1 MQESSGAGV
10 HGASFDAEAAHRA
23 RLVQAGRMLAG
34 VVHEIN
40 NPLAVI
46 QGYAQLL
53 HDRVTSADDR
63 RDLQCILDESRR
75 LATLVDDMLSFT
87 RRGADVVE
95 NVDLQ
100 RVVQSS
106 LNLTVH
112 DMRQARV
119 SVVATCPRETVL
131 VRGSHG
137 GYVQVLLNLLGN
149 ARQSLEE
156 GRRDGR
162 CICIRVEPAPEA
174 TSEPPRVALVVANNG
189 PPIPPELAEVVF
201 EPFFTTKGEGE
212 GSGLGL
218 ALCREVLAR
227 YGASI
232 ALDLP
237 DVADMPV
244 SFRLMLPQA

>member
-1 MQESSGAGV
+1 MQESSGSGVSGAGL
-10 HGASFDAEAAHRA
+10 DAEAAHRA
-23 RLVQAGRMLAG
+23 RLVQAGQMLAG

-53 HDRVTSADDR
+53 HDRTSSEDDR
-63 RDLQCILDESRR
+63 RDLECILDEARR

-87 RRGADVVE
+87 RRGSDAVE

-100 RVVQSS
+100 RVVQSA
-106 LNLTVH
+106 LNLTAH

-119 SVVATCPRETVL
+119 SLVATCPRETVL
-131 VRGSHG
+131 VRGSHAS
-137 GYVQVLLNLLGN
+137 YVQVLLNLLCN

-162 CICIRVEPAPEA
+162 CITVRVEPGVVGADGLRR
-174 TSEPPRVALVVANNG
+174 TCLVVSNNG
-189 PPIPPELAEVVF
+189 PPIAPEMAEVIF
-201 EPFFTTKGEGE
+201 EPFYTTKSEGE

-218 ALCREVLAR
+218 ALCRDVLAR
-227 YGASI
+227 FDASI
-232 ALDLP
+232 GLDP
-237 DVADMPV
+237 PEAAGMAV
-244 SFRLMLPQA
+244 SFRLTLPHA

>member
-1 MQESSGAGV
+1 MHESSGAGV
-10 HGASFDAEAAHRA
+10 QGFDAEAAHRA
-23 RLVQAGRMLAG
+23 RLMQAGRMLAG

-53 HDRVTSADDR
+53 HDRLTCEDDR
-63 RDLQCILDESRR
+63 RDLQCILDEARR

-95 NVDLQ
+95 TVEVQ

-106 LNLTVH
+106 LNLTLH

-119 SVVATCPRETVL
+119 SVVATCPREPVL

-149 ARQSLEE
+149 ARHSLEE

-162 CICIRVEPAPEA
+162 CIRIRVEPADGGPGGA
-174 TSEPPRVALVVANNG
+174 RRTCLVVANNG
-189 PPIPPELAEVVF
+189 PPIPSDLAEVVF
-201 EPFFTTKGEGE
+201 EPFFTTKGEG
-212 GSGLGL
+212 SGLGL
-218 ALCREVLAR
+218 ALCRELLGR
-227 YGASI
+227 WGASI
-232 ALDLP
+232 ALDP
-237 DVADMPV
+237 PEAAEMPV
-244 SFRLMLPQA
+244 SFRLTLPPA

>member
-10 HGASFDAEAAHRA
+10 RGAGVEPDAAHRA
-23 RLVQAGRMLAG
+23 RLMQAGRMLAG

-53 HDRVTSADDR
+53 HDRAASADDR

-87 RRGADVVE
+87 RRGSDAVE

-100 RVVQSS
+100 RVVQAS
-106 LNLTVH
+106 LNLTLH

-119 SVVATCPRETVL
+119 SVVATSPRETAL

-137 GYVQVLLNLLGN
+137 GFVQVLLNLLGN

-162 CICIRVEPAPEA
+162 CICVRIEPAPEA
-174 TSEPPRVALVVANNG
+174 PGEPPRTCLVVANNG
-189 PPIPPELAEVVF
+189 PPIPAELAEVVF
-201 EPFFTTKGEGE
+201 EPFFTTKGEG
-212 GSGLGL
+212 SGLGL
-218 ALCREVLAR
+218 ALCRDLLAR
-227 YGASI
+227 YGATI
-232 ALDLP
+232 ALDP
-237 DVADMPV
+237 PEASGMPV
-244 SFRLMLPQA
+244 SFRLTLPDA